1 MLNKN
6 DMKNTRDVLAYIW
19 TFSVIIMVMY
29 VLIRFGDDK
38 NILML
43 LVGFITGTASSPIF
57 GTYFSMSAKASP
69 PAGTT
74 EKPLVAD
81 VTIKEEKDKEE

>member
-1 MLNKN
+1 
-6 DMKNTRDVLAYIW
+6 MKNTRDVLAYIW

-29 VLIRFGDDK
+29 VLIRFGEDK

-57 GTYFSMSAKASP
+57 GTYFSVSAKP
-69 PAGTT
+69 TPQTGIPD
-74 EKPLVAD
+74 KPLL
-81 VTIKEEKDKEE
+81 TGTNKEEEKEE